1 MGGEPVV
8 RSTDRYPN
16 NQVNQSPG
24 DIPAEIVEAL
34 QDGHEVIVDGFR
46 RVSVFGLE
54 VAMLDGPLRV
64 RTLTQKTDSG
74 RDASGT

>member
-1 MGGEPVV
+1 V
-8 RSTDRYPN
+8 RSTDRYPDN
-16 NQVNQSPG
+16 EVDKSSG
-24 DIPAEIVEAL
+24 DISAEIVEAL
-34 QDGHEVIVDGFR
+34 QDGQEVVVDGFR

-64 RTLTQKTDSG
+64 RTLTPRVEGG